1 MIKTFKTM
9 KTIYVNTIYGMTRI
23 IAREIL
29 DGYEHNYFN
38 QNDLEN
44 DIESARYEI
53 IVDWAGLCS
62 AEEYEKIVEDP
73 NIYKNIYDEAFDK
86 AKKAVL
92 DIIF

>member
-1 MIKTFKTM
+1 M
-9 KTIYVNTIYGMTRI
+9 NTIYEMARAI
-23 IAREIL
+23 VREIL
-29 DGYEHNYFN
+29 DGYEHDYFN

-44 DIESARYEI
+44 DIEFARYEI

-73 NIYKNIYDEAFDK
+73 KIYKNIYDEAFDR

-92 DIIF
+92 NIIK

>member
-1 MIKTFKTM
+1 M
-9 KTIYVNTIYGMTRI
+9 KTIYEMTRI
-23 IAREIL
+23 IVREIL
-29 DGYEHNYFN
+29 DGYEHDYFN

-44 DIESARYEI
+44 DIDLARYEI

-73 NIYKNIYDEAFDK
+73 KIYLNTYDVAFDR

-92 DIIF
+92 AIILN